1 MENFFKGILTILS
14 AAAIGALVFLAASI
28 STDIGYLVTIGISIS
43 TGDPILPMVLAL
55 YLGAIIV
62 GGFAFIYE
70 MKKYFKQRKHEKLL
84 AAGDPD
90 AMEKEEAAVSDYR
103 VKNPTIQKIKNIK
116 VNEVRVNNEKFL

>member
-1 MENFFKGILTILS
+1 MENLFKGILTILIAS
-14 AAAIGALVFLAASI
+14 AIGALVFLAASI

-90 AMEKEEAAVSDYR
+90 AMEKEEAAVEAMN
-103 VKNPTIQKIKNIK
+103 KKAKI
-116 VNEVRVNNEKFL
+116 LAL